1 MDNNDYLLYNSLV
14 MEMFILSF
22 AELNRLIT
30 LTLSESEKMIYLKA
44 GILVVDEEVD
54 IKVKEDIKKNYFK
67 KRNKINTIYIIT
79 STACNLNCSYCSLDH
94 LAPNN
99 NDFSEDRVR
108 ILV

>member
-1 MDNNDYLLYNSLV
+1 MKLSRYANIVRMDNNDYLLYNSLV

-67 KRNKINTIYIIT
+67 KRNKIWNGNPFLDKKVMGVVN
-79 STACNLNCSYCSLDH
+79 NLI
-94 LAPNN
+94 
-99 NDFSEDRVR
+99 RR
-108 ILV
+108 